1 MAVGGVVCAA
11 GIFITLATY
20 AEAAGGGEFVVAWG
34 AVLSGGIVFL
44 RGLARSVR
52 GGTHLAK
59 DDK

>member
-1 MAVGGVVCAA
+1 MCAA